1 MRARTVQF
9 LKLLTPPLIHKGVL
23 RIRYRF
29 SHSPMNL
36 KKLKQLEDQLPI
48 NLVKDMQ
55 NYLLS
60 VDFDSTSRYWKYL
73 MHAHLKMI
81 SQVGIENYGSSVA
94 TNYFTWKYADESML
108 HKLLENNQ
116 SNLSI
121 CKVQKGMNFHESV
134 QHNIILELLHEYV
147 ISHPKL
153 RAILETGTHSSFL
166 DGNSPYL
173 EFNDK
178 PVTQDLLNT
187 LIEFESFSSTLAK
200 LENPRVLEIGAGS
213 GRTMDLI
220 MSLFPNARYVVV
232 DIPPASY
239 LARMRI
245 QKAYPNARVSQ
256 CNSRNELET
265 MLSGDNYNILFIPPS
280 LVEYLPYNYF
290 DTMLAI
296 DCLHEM
302 NFPTR
307 KKYADL
313 ASRVSKYLYVK
324 IWENAYIPVDRER
337 VDASNLESYGFSPSW
352 EVLSMGNA
360 VFPATMYEYLFQTNW
375 PNHDTNLGLEHTA
388 KR

>member
-1 MRARTVQF
+1 MRARMVKF

-23 RIRYRF
+23 RIRFRF

-36 KKLKQLEDQLPI
+36 KKLKQLEDQLPL

-60 VDFDSTSRYWKYL
+60 EDYDSTSRYWKHL
-73 MHAHLKMI
+73 MHVHLEMI

-94 TNYFTWKYADESML
+94 TNYFTWKYADELML

-116 SNLSI
+116 SNLPI
-121 CKVQKGMNFHESV
+121 YKVQKGMNFHESV
-134 QHNIILELLHEYV
+134 QHNMILELLHEYV
-147 ISHPKL
+147 ISQPKL

-187 LIEFESFSSTLAK
+187 LIEFDSFSSTLAK

-220 MSLFPNARYVVV
+220 MGLFPNARYVVV

-245 QKAYPNARVSQ
+245 KKA
-256 CNSRNELET
+256 
-265 MLSGDNYNILFIPPS
+265 
-280 LVEYLPYNYF
+280 
-290 DTMLAI
+290 
-296 DCLHEM
+296 
-302 NFPTR
+302 
-307 KKYADL
+307 
-313 ASRVSKYLYVK
+313 
-324 IWENAYIPVDRER
+324 
-337 VDASNLESYGFSPSW
+337 
-352 EVLSMGNA
+352 
-360 VFPATMYEYLFQTNW
+360 
-375 PNHDTNLGLEHTA
+375 
-388 KR
+388 